1 MKLRSYTPSATQGA
15 INAVAAFGRARTTNT
30 TARISPMSCGT
41 YDGSELAP
49 CQDRPSAMQ
58 ASTLPSRR
66 GNHLRWPDGRW
77 TDLHG
82 TPAVE
87 PESTHTM
94 PRLLPLNP
102 QPTRAPR
109 TAAALCLR
117 LPTTQPLKPA
127 SKSTKYQAWAAEKAE
142 EVPMRRNTKLKEHDV
157 RAIRRMYAS
166 GVNRA
171 TIAEKYGISIGTVT
185 NITLRKTWADVK

>member
-1 MKLRSYTPSATQGA
+1 M
-15 INAVAAFGRARTTNT
+15 AAFGRARTTNT
-30 TARISPMSCGT
+30 VRISPMSCGT
-41 YDGSELAP
+41 YDGRELAP
-49 CQDRPSAMQ
+49 CTDRPSAMQ

-66 GNHLRWPDGRW
+66 GHLLRWPDGRW

-102 QPTRAPR
+102 PPTRAPR

-127 SKSTKYQAWAAEKAE
+127 SKSTKYQALAAEKAE
-142 EVPMRRNTKLKEHDV
+142 EVPMRRNTKLTEHDV
-157 RAIRRMYAS
+157 RAIRRMYAG

-171 TIAEKYGISIGTVT
+171 AIAEKYGIGKTTVSS
-185 NITLRKTWADVK
+185 ITLRKTWADVQ